1 MPLNH
6 TIYTESEAHQPM
18 DLKLIF
24 FGKEECLP
32 GHAWGPGVRDDY
44 ILHYVH
50 EGTGMFRLG
59 DGEYRLCANEGFLIP
74 PDTVV
79 QYEADTEQPWVYSW
93 IGFRGLHARTLM
105 ERAGLTPEE
114 PVYRLTHARASH
126 SYPHAQ
132 ATEIVPDDTVPSI
145 ISPTLGSF
153 YEQLL
158 STSQQPAG
166 DIHAQGILYQVMY
179 ELISRLPVPDH
190 GKGRSRSKE
199 LHIQQAIDYI
209 ETNYSQKIT
218 VLDISRSVRLDR
230 TYLSSL
236 FKDKFGLSLQAFML
250 EYRMNR
256 AVELL
261 QHTALSIGEISRSVG
276 YDDPFLFS
284 KMFKKLK
291 GVSPKNMRSQTN

>member
-50 EGTGMFRLG
+50 EGTGIFRLG
-59 DGEYRLCANEGFLIP
+59 EGEYRLSAHQGFLIP
-74 PDTVV
+74 PNTVV
-79 QYEADTEQPWVYSW
+79 QYEADPEQPWVYSW

-114 PVYRLTHARASH
+114 PVYRFGDERISTSH
-126 SYPHAQ
+126 QGVNGS
-132 ATEIVPDDTVPSI
+132 TVDTLWKPMLP
-145 ISPTLGSF
+145 PTLSSF

-158 STSQQPAG
+158 STSHQPAG
-166 DIHAQGILYQVMY
+166 DIHAQGILYQIMY
-179 ELISRLPVPDH
+179 ELIARLPVPDH

-199 LHIQQAIDYI
+199 LHIRQAIDYI

-218 VLDISRSVRLDR
+218 VLDISHSVRLDR

-236 FKDKFGLSLQAFML
+236 FKEKFGLSLQAFML

-291 GVSPKNMRSQTN
+291 GVSPKHMRSQAN